1 MKGIV
6 LEKTPRGVIV
16 MTPQGEFVHYESKGL
31 SFAIGEEIDVPR
43 RVPVFKSQRRFAAL
57 AASILLLI
65 TSGISYGLYF
75 TPAGYVSID
84 VNPSV
89 EIAYNRFERILGIKG
104 LNPEGELIAEGL
116 SAYRHDP
123 LRTTISRVIDAIDTQ
138 GYLGDES
145 KGEVLITVSDRLR
158 SEAILEE
165 VFTNLQENPVD
176 YDIYLTAG
184 SEENHLRYQVIG
196 EKTTITPGK
205 LNLIDKITPE
215 PREIGPGT
223 SDQGTGLQE
232 RNSLPENADETAE
245 LARYRSYETKGISEL
260 VTEAQQGK
268 KDNPVMVIP
277 RNPKAGEAG
286 SPNENK
292 GPEENNGRKDT
303 APGLE
308 QNNENK
314 DSGQDHKKNGGH

>member
-1 MKGIV
+1 
-6 LEKTPRGVIV
+6 
-16 MTPQGEFVHYESKGL
+16 
-31 SFAIGEEIDVPR
+31 
-43 RVPVFKSQRRFAAL
+43 
-57 AASILLLI
+57 
-65 TSGISYGLYF
+65 
-75 TPAGYVSID
+75 
-84 VNPSV
+84 V